1 MKHQRNFLSS
11 ILKFILITAAV
22 LILLLFVSS
31 VLFSFCYKDIFL
43 HFFQRDVSVGK
54 VTFDIAKQKLSFTD
68 ISWGIPDG
76 ENLLTAK
83 EIQITPDLKKILKLQ
98 IAFEQVLIDGVK
110 TFVIQNGNNY
120 KLPPFL
126 PERKD
131 STLNFKI
138 PKISISFSGITLSNS
153 TVHLRRNGK
162 DYRFLSELNIMLPN
176 VGAGTSEIKPVISG
190 NLNRKPFNFVGKTR
204 FNENGDIINQF
215 QISSHRLNIAENK
228 IFLPVFPGI
237 NMEQG
242 VVDLDVSVE
251 YIIRK
256 KRKSS
261 LIFSG
266 TLAVQNLALRTKDGQ
281 IANRLSGRATVNHY
295 DFTQRQLDVQK
306 LSITSGNINLP
317 QEMFS
322 PKKNSGNEA
331 FEIEIN
337 ETQVKN
343 LTLEMPEISLR
354 NINGSISDFSKTLK
368 GTTLKLSAGFGHGEI
383 GVKARCNGLSE
394 FEFDEL
400 SLKNIYLPSDFSAVK
415 KIKELKNINID
426 KLFGSGR
433 LRVVANKNPEID
445 FSGEGSFSD
454 IECEFDDKKISAE
467 NIALAVKDLNT
478 KELSGVLQNL
488 QIAGLTFQTPQTYLS
503 QCNLELEP
511 GEHALKF
518 SSNFALDETLKIKE
532 ISGAYGDK
540 DTIAA
545 DINNAVLDL
554 KLQTNKNLFNAEAT
568 LKIGDSGIYY
578 NGDLCARLRNAN
590 VQSVKISNNKNVRVN
605 IDRAVT
611 AEYLYLK
618 TELNDLGSLKIA
630 GIPLFGFGK
639 DNGKDNKEEKRL
651 QIHLS
656 RLDVNDGEI
665 DFVDERKDSISFFYA
680 FTGIS
685 WKSNNLPSFI
695 YPQGSL
701 TLSGKV
707 DGANPFSLQLTT
719 SATEIKGNFSCSNA
733 LLSPF
738 SGYAQKYLGH
748 TVRNGRL
755 SMNIPFYV
763 TPEKISSDVELKL
776 IKPEL
781 KRQAT
786 SSFPL
791 NLDKTLRGM
800 MNRSGMI
807 DLKLPVTV
815 LLAEKKVKYLD
826 LFFEVLSKTLQSSS
840 DKLAIPIQEEIIYDN
855 VFSIA
860 YFKGGSSNISGNN
873 FLSEKMLEKI
883 DNHKNVF
890 TVNGFVDK
898 QNDTEYLKRELVAK
912 MLKKYLTGEGE
923 TARKEALKQ
932 LLQQEYDESVSDD
945 EDSEV
950 LLQRILSRLTVSQDD
965 FRALAFARA
974 NVIAD
979 YLADNYNI
987 QRSKIFVR
995 EDNNIFENPY
1005 VSGISNSIAVIRS
1018 GRLVE

>member
-22 LILLLFVSS
+22 LILLLFVSC
-31 VLFSFCYKDIFL
+31 VLFSFYYKDIFL

-138 PKISISFSGITLSNS
+138 PKISVAFSGITLSNS

-215 QISSHRLNIAENK
+215 KISSHRLNIAENK

-266 TLAVQNLALRTKDGQ
+266 TLAVENLALRTKDGQ
-281 IANRLSGRATVNHY
+281 IANRLSGRAVVNHY
-295 DFTQRQLDVQK
+295 DFTQRLLDVQN
-306 LSITSGNINLP
+306 LSITSGNIKLP
-317 QEMFS
+317 KEMFAT
-322 PKKNSGNEA
+322 KKNGGKEA
-331 FEIEIN
+331 FEIAIN

-354 NINGSISDFSKTLK
+354 NVNGSISNFSKTLK
-368 GTTLKLSAGFGHGEI
+368 DTTFKLSAGFGHGEV
-383 GVKARCNGLSE
+383 GVNARCNGLSE

-400 SLKNIYLPSDFSAVK
+400 SVKNIYLPSDFSAIQKV
-415 KIKELKNINID
+415 KELKNVNID

-433 LRVVANKNPEID
+433 LRVVVNKKPEID
-445 FSGEGSFSD
+445 FSGNGSFSK

-467 NIALAVKDLNT
+467 NVALTVKDLNT
-478 KELSGVLQNL
+478 KELFGVLQNL
-488 QIAGLTFQTPQTYLS
+488 QIAGLSFQTPQTYFS

-511 GEHALKF
+511 GEHALKI
-518 SSNFALDETLKIKE
+518 SSNVALDEIWKIKE
-532 ISGAYGDK
+532 ISGVYGEK
-540 DTIAA
+540 DSIAA
-545 DINNAVLDL
+545 NINNAVLNL
-554 KLQTNKNLFNAEAT
+554 KLQTNKNQFNAEAT

-590 VQSVKISNNKNVRVN
+590 MQSVKISNNKNFRVN

-618 TELNDLGSLKIA
+618 TELNDFGSLKIA
-630 GIPLFGFGK
+630 GIPLFSFGK
-639 DNGKDNKEEKRL
+639 NDKEETHF

-665 DFVDERKDSISFFYA
+665 DFIDERKDSIPFFYA

-719 SATEIKGNFSCSNA
+719 AATEIKGNFSCSNA

-755 SMNIPFYV
+755 SMNIPFSV

-898 QNDTEYLKRELVAK
+898 QNDTEYLKRELAAK

-932 LLQQEYDESVSDD
+932 LLQQEYDESVSED
-945 EDSEV
+945 EDSDV
-950 LLQRILSRLTVSQDD
+950 LLQRILSRLTVSQED

-1018 GRLVE
+1018 GRPVE

>member
-22 LILLLFVSS
+22 LILLLFVSC
-31 VLFSFCYKDIFL
+31 VLFSFYYKDIFL

-54 VTFDIAKQKLSFTD
+54 VTFDITKQKLSFTD

-138 PKISISFSGITLSNS
+138 PKISVAFSGITLSNS

-215 QISSHRLNIAENK
+215 KISSHRLNIAENK

-266 TLAVQNLALRTKDGQ
+266 TLAVENLALRTKDGQ
-281 IANRLSGRATVNHY
+281 IANLLSGRAVVNHY
-295 DFTQRQLDVQK
+295 DFTQRLLDVQN
-306 LSITSGNINLP
+306 LSITSGNIKLP
-317 QEMFS
+317 KEMFAT
-322 PKKNSGNEA
+322 KKNGGNEA
-331 FEIEIN
+331 FEIAIN

-354 NINGSISDFSKTLK
+354 NVNGSISNFSKTLK
-368 GTTLKLSAGFGHGEI
+368 DTTFKLSAGFGHGEV
-383 GVKARCNGLSE
+383 GVNARCNGLSE

-400 SLKNIYLPSDFSAVK
+400 SVKNIYLPSDFSAIQKV
-415 KIKELKNINID
+415 KELKNVNID

-433 LRVVANKNPEID
+433 LRVVANKKPEID
-445 FSGEGSFSD
+445 FSGNGSFSK

-467 NIALAVKDLNT
+467 NVALTVKDLNT
-478 KELSGVLQNL
+478 KELFGVLQNL
-488 QIAGLTFQTPQTYLS
+488 QIAGLSFQTPQTYFS

-511 GEHALKF
+511 GEHALKI
-518 SSNFALDETLKIKE
+518 SSNFALDETWKIKE
-532 ISGAYGDK
+532 ISGVYGEK
-540 DTIAA
+540 DSIAA
-545 DINNAVLDL
+545 NINNAVLNL
-554 KLQTNKNLFNAEAT
+554 KLQTNKNQFNAEAT

-590 VQSVKISNNKNVRVN
+590 MQSVKISNNKNFRVN

-618 TELNDLGSLKIA
+618 TELNDFGSLKIA
-630 GIPLFGFGK
+630 GIPLFSFGK
-639 DNGKDNKEEKRL
+639 NDKEETHF

-665 DFVDERKDSISFFYA
+665 DFIDERKDSIPFFYA

-719 SATEIKGNFSCSNA
+719 AATEIKGNFSCSNA

-755 SMNIPFYV
+755 SMNIPFSV

-898 QNDTEYLKRELVAK
+898 QNDTEYLKRELAAK

-932 LLQQEYDESVSDD
+932 LLQQEYDESVSED
-945 EDSEV
+945 EDSDV
-950 LLQRILSRLTVSQDD
+950 LLQRILSRLTVSQED

-1018 GRLVE
+1018 GRPVE

>member
-1 MKHQRNFLSS
+1 MKHQRNFLDS

-22 LILLLFVSS
+22 LILLLFVSC
-31 VLFSFCYKDIFL
+31 VLFSFYYKDIFL

-68 ISWGIPDG
+68 ILWGIPDG

-138 PKISISFSGITLSNS
+138 PKISVAFSGITLSNS

-215 QISSHRLNIAENK
+215 KISSHRLNIAENK

-266 TLAVQNLALRTKDGQ
+266 TLAVENLALRTKDGQ
-281 IANRLSGRATVNHY
+281 IANRLSGRAVVNHY
-295 DFTQRQLDVQK
+295 DFTQRLLDVQN
-306 LSITSGNINLP
+306 LSITSGNIKLP
-317 QEMFS
+317 KEMFAT
-322 PKKNSGNEA
+322 KKNGGKEA
-331 FEIEIN
+331 FEIAIN

-354 NINGSISDFSKTLK
+354 NVNGSISNFSKTLK
-368 GTTLKLSAGFGHGEI
+368 DTTFKLSAGFGHGEV
-383 GVKARCNGLSE
+383 GVNARCNGLSE

-400 SLKNIYLPSDFSAVK
+400 SVKNIYLPSDFSAIQKV
-415 KIKELKNINID
+415 KELKNVNID

-433 LRVVANKNPEID
+433 LRVVANKKPEID
-445 FSGEGSFSD
+445 FSGNGSFSK

-467 NIALAVKDLNT
+467 NVALTVKDLNT
-478 KELSGVLQNL
+478 KELFGVLQNL
-488 QIAGLTFQTPQTYLS
+488 QIAGLSFQTPQTYFS

-511 GEHALKF
+511 GEHALKI
-518 SSNFALDETLKIKE
+518 SSNFALDETWKIKE
-532 ISGAYGDK
+532 ISGVYGEK
-540 DTIAA
+540 DSIAA
-545 DINNAVLDL
+545 NINNAVLNL
-554 KLQTNKNLFNAEAT
+554 KLQTNKNQFNAEAT

-590 VQSVKISNNKNVRVN
+590 MQSVKISNNKNFRVN

-618 TELNDLGSLKIA
+618 TELNDFGSLKIA
-630 GIPLFGFGK
+630 GIPLFSFGK
-639 DNGKDNKEEKRL
+639 NDKEETHF

-665 DFVDERKDSISFFYA
+665 DFIDERKDSIPFFYA

-719 SATEIKGNFSCSNA
+719 AATEIKGNFSCSNA

-755 SMNIPFYV
+755 SMNIPFSV

-898 QNDTEYLKRELVAK
+898 QNDTEYLKRELAAK

-932 LLQQEYDESVSDD
+932 LLQQEYDESVSED
-945 EDSEV
+945 EDSDV
-950 LLQRILSRLTVSQDD
+950 LLQRILSRLTVSQED

-1018 GRLVE
+1018 GRPVE

>member
-22 LILLLFVSS
+22 LILLLFVSC
-31 VLFSFCYKDIFL
+31 VLFSFYYKDIFL

-54 VTFDIAKQKLSFTD
+54 VTFDITKQKLSFTD

-138 PKISISFSGITLSNS
+138 PKISVAFSGITLSNS

-215 QISSHRLNIAENK
+215 KISSHRLNIAENK

-266 TLAVQNLALRTKDGQ
+266 TLAVENLALRTKDGQ
-281 IANRLSGRATVNHY
+281 IANLLSGRAVVNHY
-295 DFTQRQLDVQK
+295 DFTQRLLDVQN
-306 LSITSGNINLP
+306 LSITSGNIKLP
-317 QEMFS
+317 KEMFAT
-322 PKKNSGNEA
+322 KKNGGNEA
-331 FEIEIN
+331 FEIAIN

-354 NINGSISDFSKTLK
+354 NVNGSISNFSKTLK
-368 GTTLKLSAGFGHGEI
+368 DTTFKLSAGFGHGEV
-383 GVKARCNGLSE
+383 GVNARCNGLSE

-400 SLKNIYLPSDFSAVK
+400 SVKNIYLPSDFSGIQKV
-415 KIKELKNINID
+415 KELKNVNID

-433 LRVVANKNPEID
+433 LRVVANKKPEID
-445 FSGEGSFSD
+445 FSGNGSFSK

-467 NIALAVKDLNT
+467 NVALTVKDLNT
-478 KELSGVLQNL
+478 KELFGVLQNL
-488 QIAGLTFQTPQTYLS
+488 QIAGLSFQTPQTYFS

-511 GEHALKF
+511 GEHALKI
-518 SSNFALDETLKIKE
+518 SSNFALDETWKIKE
-532 ISGAYGDK
+532 ISGVYGEK
-540 DTIAA
+540 DSIAA
-545 DINNAVLDL
+545 NINNAVLNL
-554 KLQTNKNLFNAEAT
+554 KLQTNKNQFNAEAT

-590 VQSVKISNNKNVRVN
+590 MQSVKISNNKNFRVN

-618 TELNDLGSLKIA
+618 TELNDFGSLKIA
-630 GIPLFGFGK
+630 GIPLFSFGK
-639 DNGKDNKEEKRL
+639 NDKEETHF

-665 DFVDERKDSISFFYA
+665 DFIDERKDSIPFFYA

-719 SATEIKGNFSCSNA
+719 AATEIKGNFSCSNA

-755 SMNIPFYV
+755 SMNIPFSV

-898 QNDTEYLKRELVAK
+898 QNDTEYLKRELAAK

-932 LLQQEYDESVSDD
+932 LLQQEYDESVSED
-945 EDSEV
+945 EDSDV
-950 LLQRILSRLTVSQDD
+950 LLQRILSRLTVSQED

-1018 GRLVE
+1018 GRPVE

>member
-22 LILLLFVSS
+22 LILLLFVSC
-31 VLFSFCYKDIFL
+31 VLFSFYYKDIFL

-54 VTFDIAKQKLSFTD
+54 VTFDITKQKLSFTD

-120 KLPPFL
+120 KLPSFL

-131 STLNFKI
+131 STFNFKI
-138 PKISISFSGITLSNS
+138 PKISVAFSGITLSNS

-215 QISSHRLNIAENK
+215 KISSYRLNIAENK

-266 TLAVQNLALRTKDGQ
+266 TLAVENLALRTKDGQ
-281 IANRLSGRATVNHY
+281 IANRLSGRAVVNHY
-295 DFTQRQLDVQK
+295 DFTQRLLDVQN
-306 LSITSGNINLP
+306 LSITSGNIKLP
-317 QEMFS
+317 KEMFAT
-322 PKKNSGNEA
+322 KKNGGKEA
-331 FEIEIN
+331 FEIAIN

-354 NINGSISDFSKTLK
+354 NVNGSISNFSKTLK
-368 GTTLKLSAGFGHGEI
+368 DTTFKLSAGFGHGEV
-383 GVKARCNGLSE
+383 GVNARCNGLSE

-400 SLKNIYLPSDFSAVK
+400 SVKNIYLPSDFSAIQKV
-415 KIKELKNINID
+415 KELKNVNID

-433 LRVVANKNPEID
+433 LRVVANKKPEID
-445 FSGEGSFSD
+445 FSGNGSFSK

-467 NIALAVKDLNT
+467 NVALTVKDLNT
-478 KELSGVLQNL
+478 KELFGVLQNL
-488 QIAGLTFQTPQTYLS
+488 QIAGLSFQTPQTYLS
-503 QCNLELEP
+503 QCNLELES

-518 SSNFALDETLKIKE
+518 SSNFALDETWKIKE
-532 ISGAYGDK
+532 ISGVYGEK
-540 DTIAA
+540 DSIAA
-545 DINNAVLDL
+545 NINNAVLNL
-554 KLQTNKNLFNAEAT
+554 KLQTNKNQFNAEAT

-590 VQSVKISNNKNVRVN
+590 MQSVKISNNKNFRVN

-618 TELNDLGSLKIA
+618 TELNDFGSLKIA
-630 GIPLFGFGK
+630 GIPLFSFEK
-639 DNGKDNKEEKRL
+639 NNKEETHF

-665 DFVDERKDSISFFYA
+665 DFIDERKDSIPFFYA

-755 SMNIPFYV
+755 SMNIPFSV

-912 MLKKYLTGEGE
+912 MLKKYLTDEGE

-1018 GRLVE
+1018 GRPVE

>member
-1 MKHQRNFLSS
+1 M
-11 ILKFILITAAV
+11 
-22 LILLLFVSS
+22 
-31 VLFSFCYKDIFL
+31 
-43 HFFQRDVSVGK
+43 
-54 VTFDIAKQKLSFTD
+54 
-68 ISWGIPDG
+68 
-76 ENLLTAK
+76 
-83 EIQITPDLKKILKLQ
+83 
-98 IAFEQVLIDGVK
+98 
-110 TFVIQNGNNY
+110 
-120 KLPPFL
+120 
-126 PERKD
+126 
-131 STLNFKI
+131 
-138 PKISISFSGITLSNS
+138 
-153 TVHLRRNGK
+153 
-162 DYRFLSELNIMLPN
+162 
-176 VGAGTSEIKPVISG
+176 
-190 NLNRKPFNFVGKTR
+190 
-204 FNENGDIINQF
+204 
-215 QISSHRLNIAENK
+215 
-228 IFLPVFPGI
+228 
-237 NMEQG
+237 
-242 VVDLDVSVE
+242 
-251 YIIRK
+251 
-256 KRKSS
+256 
-261 LIFSG
+261 
-266 TLAVQNLALRTKDGQ
+266 
-281 IANRLSGRATVNHY
+281 
-295 DFTQRQLDVQK
+295 
-306 LSITSGNINLP
+306 
-317 QEMFS
+317 
-322 PKKNSGNEA
+322 
-331 FEIEIN
+331 
-337 ETQVKN
+337 
-343 LTLEMPEISLR
+343 
-354 NINGSISDFSKTLK
+354 
-368 GTTLKLSAGFGHGEI
+368 
-383 GVKARCNGLSE
+383 
-394 FEFDEL
+394 
-400 SLKNIYLPSDFSAVK
+400 
-415 KIKELKNINID
+415 
-426 KLFGSGR
+426 
-433 LRVVANKNPEID
+433 
-445 FSGEGSFSD
+445 
-454 IECEFDDKKISAE
+454 
-467 NIALAVKDLNT
+467 
-478 KELSGVLQNL
+478 
-488 QIAGLTFQTPQTYLS
+488 
-503 QCNLELEP
+503 
-511 GEHALKF
+511 
-518 SSNFALDETLKIKE
+518 
-532 ISGAYGDK
+532 
-540 DTIAA
+540 
-545 DINNAVLDL
+545 
-554 KLQTNKNLFNAEAT
+554 
-568 LKIGDSGIYY
+568 
-578 NGDLCARLRNAN
+578 
-590 VQSVKISNNKNVRVN
+590 QSVKISNNKNFRVN

-618 TELNDLGSLKIA
+618 TELNDFGSLKIA
-630 GIPLFGFGK
+630 GIPLFSFGK
-639 DNGKDNKEEKRL
+639 NDKEETHF

-665 DFVDERKDSISFFYA
+665 DFIDERKDSIPFFYA

-719 SATEIKGNFSCSNA
+719 AATEIKGNFSCSNA

-755 SMNIPFYV
+755 SMNIPFSV

-898 QNDTEYLKRELVAK
+898 QNDTEYLKRELAAK

-932 LLQQEYDESVSDD
+932 LLQQEYDESVSED
-945 EDSEV
+945 EDSDV
-950 LLQRILSRLTVSQDD
+950 LLQRILSRLTVSQED

>member
-1 MKHQRNFLSS
+1 MKHQRNFLDS
-11 ILKFILITAAV
+11 ILKFVLITAAV
-22 LILLLFVSS
+22 LVLLLFVSCM
-31 VLFSFCYKDIFL
+31 LFSFYYKDIFL

-54 VTFDIAKQKLSFTD
+54 VAFDISKQKLSFTD

-98 IAFEQVLIDGVK
+98 IAFEQILIDGVT

-120 KLPPFL
+120 ELPQFL
-126 PERKD
+126 PAKKA
-131 STLNFKI
+131 SVFNFKM
-138 PKISISFSGITLSNS
+138 PKISVSFSGITVSNS

-162 DYRFLSELNIMLPN
+162 DYRFLSELNIALPN
-176 VGAGTSEIKPVISG
+176 IGVGTAEIKPVISG
-190 NLNRKPFNFVGKTR
+190 NLNRKPFNFIGKTR

-266 TLAVQNLALRTKDGQ
+266 TLAVENLALRTGDIQ
-281 IANRLSGRATVNHY
+281 IANRLSGRAVVNHY
-295 DFTQRQLDVQK
+295 DFTQRQLDVQN
-306 LSITSGNINLP
+306 LSITSGNVKLP
-317 QEMFS
+317 KEMFS
-322 PKKNSGNEA
+322 IKKDGVKEA

-337 ETQVKN
+337 KTQVKN

-354 NINGSISDFSKTLK
+354 NINGNISNISKTLK
-368 GTTLKLSAGFGHGEI
+368 DTTFKLSAGFGHGEI
-383 GVKARCNGLSE
+383 GVTARCNGLSE

-400 SLKNIYLPSDFSAVK
+400 SVKNIYLPSDFSAAQ

-426 KLFGSGR
+426 KLLGNGR
-433 LRVVANKNPEID
+433 LRLIANKKPEVD
-445 FSGEGSFSD
+445 FSGSGSFSD
-454 IECEFDDKKISAE
+454 IECEFDDKKVQAE
-467 NIALAVKDLNT
+467 NVVLAVKDLNT
-478 KELSGVLQNL
+478 KELFGVLQNL
-488 QIAGLTFQTPQTYLS
+488 QIRGLSFQTPQTYLS
-503 QCNLELEP
+503 QCNLELES

-518 SSNFALDETLKIKE
+518 SPNFTLDETWKIKE
-532 ISGAYGDK
+532 ISGAYGEK

-545 DINNAVLDL
+545 NINNAVLNL
-554 KLQTNKNLFNAEAT
+554 KLQTNKNQLNAEAT

-590 VQSVKISNNKNVRVN
+590 IQSVKISNNKNFRVN

-618 TELNDLGSLKIA
+618 TQLNDLGSLKIA
-630 GIPLFGFGK
+630 GIPLFSFGK
-639 DNGKDNKEEKRL
+639 SHKEEKHL

-665 DFVDERKDSISFFYA
+665 DFIDERKDSIPFFYT

-695 YPQGSL
+695 YPQGDL

-719 SATEIKGNFSCSNA
+719 AATEIKGNFSCSNA

-755 SMNIPFYV
+755 SMNIPFSV

-840 DKLAIPIQEEIIYDN
+840 DRLAIPIQEEIIYDN

-912 MLKKYLTGEGE
+912 MLKKYLTDEGE

-932 LLQQEYDESVSDD
+932 LLRQEYDESVAED
-945 EDSEV
+945 EDSDV
-950 LLQRILSRLTVSQDD
+950 LLQRILSRLTVSQED

-987 QRSKIFVR
+987 QRNKIFVR

>member
-1 MKHQRNFLSS
+1 MKHQRNFLDS

-22 LILLLFVSS
+22 LILLLFVSC
-31 VLFSFCYKDIFL
+31 VLFSFYYKDIFL

-138 PKISISFSGITLSNS
+138 PKISVAFSGITLSNS

-215 QISSHRLNIAENK
+215 KISSHRLNIAENK

-266 TLAVQNLALRTKDGQ
+266 TLAVENLALRTKDGQ
-281 IANRLSGRATVNHY
+281 IANRLSGRAVVNHY
-295 DFTQRQLDVQK
+295 DFTQRLLDVQN
-306 LSITSGNINLP
+306 LSITSGNIKLP
-317 QEMFS
+317 KEMFAT
-322 PKKNSGNEA
+322 KKNGGNEA
-331 FEIEIN
+331 FEIAIN

-354 NINGSISDFSKTLK
+354 NVNGSISNFSKTLK
-368 GTTLKLSAGFGHGEI
+368 DTTFKLSAGFGHGEV
-383 GVKARCNGLSE
+383 GVNARCNGLSE

-400 SLKNIYLPSDFSAVK
+400 SVKNIYLPSDFSAIQKV
-415 KIKELKNINID
+415 KELKNVNID

-433 LRVVANKNPEID
+433 LRVVANKKPEID
-445 FSGEGSFSD
+445 FSGNGSFSK

-467 NIALAVKDLNT
+467 NVALTVKDLNT
-478 KELSGVLQNL
+478 KELFGVLQNL
-488 QIAGLTFQTPQTYLS
+488 QIAGLSFQTPQTYFS

-511 GEHALKF
+511 GEHALKI
-518 SSNFALDETLKIKE
+518 SSNFALDETWKIKE
-532 ISGAYGDK
+532 ISGVYGEK
-540 DTIAA
+540 DSIAA
-545 DINNAVLDL
+545 NINNAVLNL
-554 KLQTNKNLFNAEAT
+554 KLQTNKNQFNAEAT
-568 LKIGDSGIYY
+568 LKIGDSGICY

-590 VQSVKISNNKNVRVN
+590 MQSVKISNNKNFRVN

-618 TELNDLGSLKIA
+618 TELNDFGSLKIA
-630 GIPLFGFGK
+630 GIPLFSFGK
-639 DNGKDNKEEKRL
+639 NDKEETHF

-665 DFVDERKDSISFFYA
+665 DFIDERKDSIPFFYA

-719 SATEIKGNFSCSNA
+719 AATEIKGNFSCSNA

-755 SMNIPFYV
+755 SMNIPFSV

-898 QNDTEYLKRELVAK
+898 QNDTEYLKRELAAK

-932 LLQQEYDESVSDD
+932 LLQQEYDESVSED
-945 EDSEV
+945 EDSDV
-950 LLQRILSRLTVSQDD
+950 LLQRILSRLTVSQED

-1018 GRLVE
+1018 GRPVE

>member
-22 LILLLFVSS
+22 LILLLFVSC
-31 VLFSFCYKDIFL
+31 VLFSFYYKDIFL

-54 VTFDIAKQKLSFTD
+54 VTFDITKQKLSFTD

-138 PKISISFSGITLSNS
+138 PKISVAFSGITLSNS

-281 IANRLSGRATVNHY
+281 IANRLSGRAVVNHY
-295 DFTQRQLDVQK
+295 DFTQRLLDVQN
-306 LSITSGNINLP
+306 LSITSGNIKLP
-317 QEMFS
+317 KEMFAT
-322 PKKNSGNEA
+322 KKNGGKEA
-331 FEIEIN
+331 FEIAIN

-354 NINGSISDFSKTLK
+354 NVNGSISNFSKTLK

-467 NIALAVKDLNT
+467 NVVLTVKDLNT
-478 KELSGVLQNL
+478 KELFGVLQDL

-511 GEHALKF
+511 GEHALKI
-518 SSNFALDETLKIKE
+518 SSNFALDETWKIKE
-532 ISGAYGDK
+532 ISGVYGDK

-545 DINNAVLDL
+545 DINNAVLNL
-554 KLQTNKNLFNAEAT
+554 KLQTNKNQFNAEAT

-590 VQSVKISNNKNVRVN
+590 MQSVKISNNKNFRVN

-618 TELNDLGSLKIA
+618 TELNDFGSLKIA
-630 GIPLFGFGK
+630 GIPLFSFGK
-639 DNGKDNKEEKRL
+639 NDKEETHF

-665 DFVDERKDSISFFYA
+665 DFIDERKDSIPFFYA

-719 SATEIKGNFSCSNA
+719 AATEIKGNFSCSNA

-755 SMNIPFYV
+755 SMNIPFSV

-898 QNDTEYLKRELVAK
+898 QNDTEYLKRELAAK

-932 LLQQEYDESVSDD
+932 LLQQEYDESVSED
-945 EDSEV
+945 EDSDV
-950 LLQRILSRLTVSQDD
+950 LLQRILSRLTVSQED

>member
-22 LILLLFVSS
+22 LILLLFVSC
-31 VLFSFCYKDIFL
+31 VLFSFYYKDIFL

-138 PKISISFSGITLSNS
+138 PKISVAFSGITLSNS

-215 QISSHRLNIAENK
+215 KISSHRLNIAENK

-266 TLAVQNLALRTKDGQ
+266 TLAVENLALRTKDGQ
-281 IANRLSGRATVNHY
+281 IANLLSGRAVVNHY
-295 DFTQRQLDVQK
+295 DFTQRLLDVQN
-306 LSITSGNINLP
+306 LSITSGNIKLP
-317 QEMFS
+317 KEMFAT
-322 PKKNSGNEA
+322 KKNGGNEA
-331 FEIEIN
+331 FEIAIN

-354 NINGSISDFSKTLK
+354 NVNGSISNFSKTLK
-368 GTTLKLSAGFGHGEI
+368 DTTFKLSAGFGHGEV
-383 GVKARCNGLSE
+383 GVNARCNGLSE

-400 SLKNIYLPSDFSAVK
+400 SVKNIYLPSDFSGIQKV
-415 KIKELKNINID
+415 KELKNVNID

-433 LRVVANKNPEID
+433 LRVVANKKPEID
-445 FSGEGSFSD
+445 FSGNGSFSK

-467 NIALAVKDLNT
+467 NVALTVKDLNT
-478 KELSGVLQNL
+478 KELFGVLQNL
-488 QIAGLTFQTPQTYLS
+488 QIAGLSFQTPQTYFS

-511 GEHALKF
+511 GEHALKI
-518 SSNFALDETLKIKE
+518 SSNFALDETWKIKE
-532 ISGAYGDK
+532 ISGVYGEK
-540 DTIAA
+540 DSIAA
-545 DINNAVLDL
+545 NINNAVLNL
-554 KLQTNKNLFNAEAT
+554 KLQTNKNQFNAEAT

-590 VQSVKISNNKNVRVN
+590 MQSVKISNNKNFRVN

-618 TELNDLGSLKIA
+618 TELNDFGSLKIA
-630 GIPLFGFGK
+630 GIPLFSFGK
-639 DNGKDNKEEKRL
+639 NDKEETHF

-665 DFVDERKDSISFFYA
+665 DFIDERKDSIPFFYA

-719 SATEIKGNFSCSNA
+719 AATEIKGNFSCSNA

-755 SMNIPFYV
+755 SMNIPFSV

-898 QNDTEYLKRELVAK
+898 QNDTEYLKRELAAK

-932 LLQQEYDESVSDD
+932 LLQQEYDESVSED
-945 EDSEV
+945 EDSDV
-950 LLQRILSRLTVSQDD
+950 LLQRILSRLTVSQED

-1018 GRLVE
+1018 GRPVE

>member
-1 MKHQRNFLSS
+1 
-11 ILKFILITAAV
+11 
-22 LILLLFVSS
+22 S
-31 VLFSFCYKDIFL
+31 V
-43 HFFQRDVSVGK
+43 
-54 VTFDIAKQKLSFTD
+54 
-68 ISWGIPDG
+68 
-76 ENLLTAK
+76 
-83 EIQITPDLKKILKLQ
+83 
-98 IAFEQVLIDGVK
+98 
-110 TFVIQNGNNY
+110 
-120 KLPPFL
+120 
-126 PERKD
+126 
-131 STLNFKI
+131 
-138 PKISISFSGITLSNS
+138 
-153 TVHLRRNGK
+153 
-162 DYRFLSELNIMLPN
+162 
-176 VGAGTSEIKPVISG
+176 
-190 NLNRKPFNFVGKTR
+190 
-204 FNENGDIINQF
+204 
-215 QISSHRLNIAENK
+215 
-228 IFLPVFPGI
+228 
-237 NMEQG
+237 
-242 VVDLDVSVE
+242 
-251 YIIRK
+251 
-256 KRKSS
+256 
-261 LIFSG
+261 
-266 TLAVQNLALRTKDGQ
+266 
-281 IANRLSGRATVNHY
+281 
-295 DFTQRQLDVQK
+295 
-306 LSITSGNINLP
+306 
-317 QEMFS
+317 
-322 PKKNSGNEA
+322 
-331 FEIEIN
+331 
-337 ETQVKN
+337 
-343 LTLEMPEISLR
+343 
-354 NINGSISDFSKTLK
+354 
-368 GTTLKLSAGFGHGEI
+368 
-383 GVKARCNGLSE
+383 
-394 FEFDEL
+394 
-400 SLKNIYLPSDFSAVK
+400 KNIYLPSDFSAIQKV
-415 KIKELKNINID
+415 KELKNVNID

-433 LRVVANKNPEID
+433 LRVVANKKPEID
-445 FSGEGSFSD
+445 FSGNGSFSK

-478 KELSGVLQNL
+478 KELSGVLQDL

-532 ISGAYGDK
+532 ISGVYGEK
-540 DTIAA
+540 DSIAA
-545 DINNAVLDL
+545 NINNAVLNL
-554 KLQTNKNLFNAEAT
+554 KLQTNKNQFNAEAT

-590 VQSVKISNNKNVRVN
+590 MQSVKISNNKNFRVN

-618 TELNDLGSLKIA
+618 TELNDFGSLKIA
-630 GIPLFGFGK
+630 GIPLFSFGK
-639 DNGKDNKEEKRL
+639 NDKEETHF

-665 DFVDERKDSISFFYA
+665 DFIDERKDSIPFFYA

-719 SATEIKGNFSCSNA
+719 AATEIKGNFSCSNA

-755 SMNIPFYV
+755 SMNISFSV

-898 QNDTEYLKRELVAK
+898 QNDTEYLKREL
-912 MLKKYLTGEGE
+912 
-923 TARKEALKQ
+923 
-932 LLQQEYDESVSDD
+932 
-945 EDSEV
+945 
-950 LLQRILSRLTVSQDD
+950 
-965 FRALAFARA
+965 
-974 NVIAD
+974 
-979 YLADNYNI
+979 
-987 QRSKIFVR
+987 
-995 EDNNIFENPY
+995 
-1005 VSGISNSIAVIRS
+1005 
-1018 GRLVE
+1018 